1 MKSQTERDNSR
12 VINVT
17 YQRTRVVSI
26 ATYPIKSTEYGDSVD
41 ATSSTVPY
49 GTVRWFFS
57 KRTALQARQEAD
69 FRKYTTLHF
78 VPQHFGF
85 SQHS

>member
-49 GTVRWFFS
+49 GTVR
-57 KRTALQARQEAD
+57 
-69 FRKYTTLHF
+69 
-78 VPQHFGF
+78 
-85 SQHS
+85 